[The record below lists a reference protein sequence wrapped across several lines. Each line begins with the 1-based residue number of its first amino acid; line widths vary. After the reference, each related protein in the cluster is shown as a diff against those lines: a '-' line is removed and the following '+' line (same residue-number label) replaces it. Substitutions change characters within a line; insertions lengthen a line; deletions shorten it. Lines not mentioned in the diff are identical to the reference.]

1 MRNRKK
7 IITIKNIKN
16 WRIFVVYIFWTIMIV
31 FFVLLIFASVK
42 KEQSKIKEA
51 NTNSAEQPK
60 DEIIASETQK
70 IVCLDPGH
78 GGKDVGAIY
87 GSIYESNINLEVAL
101 QTESTLKREGY
112 KVYLTRDSDTTVAK
126 RDRANYCNSINADI
140 LVSIHHNTYSLD
152 HSVNYG
158 TALYYKDSDQLLASS
173 ILNSTSEELL
183 IKNQGISK
191 FDDSLLWVAKMPAA
205 LSEAFFLTN
214 KNEYALLLSP
224 AQTRLSA
231 EARGIS
237 TGIVNY
243 FTHPEEIVPSISND
257 SLNLDRA
264 DLGD

>member
-1 MRNRKK
+1 MTQNNKLKK
-7 IITIKNIKN
+7 SKKRRLVT
-16 WRIFVVYIFWTIMIV
+16 
-31 FFVLLIFASVK
+31 VLVCLIFILILSSLVAHLFVTKS
-42 KEQSKIKEA
+42 
-51 NTNSAEQPK
+51 QPK
-60 DEIIASETQK
+60 VEETVSSVVNSTETKDESFLTQK

-87 GSIYESNINLEVAL
+87 GDIYEANINLTVAL
-101 QTESTLKREGY
+101 QTKSALEQEGY

-152 HSVNYG
+152 HTVDYG

-173 ILNSTSEELL
+173 ILNSTSDELS

-214 KNEYALLLSP
+214 TNEYSLLSEP
-224 AQTRLSA
+224 TPFRLTA
-231 EARGIS
+231 EAKGIT

-243 FTHPEEIVPSISND
+243 FTHPEQIKASANND
-257 SLNLDRA
+257 SLNIDRI